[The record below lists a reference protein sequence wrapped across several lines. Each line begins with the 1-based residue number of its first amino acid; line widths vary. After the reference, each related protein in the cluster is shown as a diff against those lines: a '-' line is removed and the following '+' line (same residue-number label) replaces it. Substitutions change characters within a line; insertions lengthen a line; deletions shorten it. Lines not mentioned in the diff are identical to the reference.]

1 MDARVVC
8 VPWKGPVTGGRLNY
22 QEAPVI
28 PPELYQARTEAL
40 LQAGSAFDALVLYA
54 DKEHF
59 SNLEYLTGYDPR
71 YEECL
76 YILRP
81 GELPRLVLGN
91 EGMGQAQCVTAP
103 HEKILCQLFSPMGQP
118 RGTSST
124 LSEIF
129 QSAGL
134 GTGSKVGLLGWKGFT
149 PLDGP
154 DCRQMFE
161 VPAFLAD
168 TLRALGCELENA
180 NGLLMD
186 SASGLRAV
194 HEPEELILAELASAK
209 ASRKVWD
216 FIAALRPGVTELDA
230 SAHLSIDGEP
240 CPTYPNICFRGKG
253 ILSPTP
259 HTVLEQGSQIAFGM
273 GYRYAQIHRV
283 GFYVRDREEL
293 ERRYPGVYDGLLSR
307 YFLALCAWYE
317 ALALDA
323 TGGEVWE
330 AVRAVVDDFGTFGVV
345 LNPGHLIHTEEWM
358 NSPFSQG
365 GTTPLRSG
373 MMLQC
378 DFTARPAAFGGV
390 GVHVEDGV
398 ILADP
403 SARAA
408 IQAMAPECYGRMLER
423 QKFMRS
429 VLGIQIRDE
438 VLPTSDLCGMLHP
451 FLSGP
456 SVVLAK
462 KQFQFP

>member
-1 MDARVVC
+1 MSARVVC
-8 VPWKGPVTGGRLNY
+8 VPWTGPVNGDRPLNY
-22 QEAPVI
+22 QEAPVLT
-28 PPELYQARTEAL
+28 PELYQARTDAL
-40 LQAGSAFDALVLYA
+40 LKAGSAFDALVLYA

-81 GELPRLVLGN
+81 GALPRLVLGN
-91 EGMGQAQCVTAP
+91 EGMGQAQCVAVP

-118 RGTSST
+118 RGTGHE
-124 LSEIF
+124 LSRIF
-129 QSAGL
+129 QDAGLSAG
-134 GTGSKVGLLGWKGFT
+134 SRVGLLGWKGFT

-154 DCRQMFE
+154 GFRQMFE
-161 VPAFLAD
+161 VPAFLVD

-186 SASGLRAV
+186 SAAGLRAV

-209 ASRKVWD
+209 ASRRVWD

-230 SAHLSIDGEP
+230 SAHLAIDGEP
-240 CPTYPNICFRGKG
+240 CPTYPNVCFRGKG

-293 ERRYPGVYDGLLSR
+293 DARYPGVYDGLLSR
-307 YFLALCAWYE
+307 YFLAMCAWYE
-317 ALALDA
+317 SLSLEAS
-323 TGGEVWE
+323 GGDVWE
-330 AVRAVVDDFGTFGVV
+330 AVRAVIDDFKTFGVV

-365 GTTPLRSG
+365 DATPLRSG

-378 DFTARPAAFGGV
+378 DFTARPAAFGGA

-398 ILADP
+398 ILADEA
-403 SARAA
+403 ARAA
-408 IQAMAPECYGRMLER
+408 IARMAPECYGRMLER
-423 QKFMRS
+423 QRFMRS

-451 FLSGP
+451 FLADP
-456 SVVLAK
+456 TVILARA
-462 KQFQFP
+462 